1 MPGGDVCGQWGRE
14 HLRIPALAG
23 RRSAGPRRCPGLNS
37 TSHGWQRAAD
47 AAGCAAGYLIGSVP
61 FGLIVGKAVGGL
73 DVRDFGSGNMGTA
86 NVLRTVGARAGAIT
100 FGLDVA
106 KGAAAVAVARKLG
119 ADPAAQAAAGLA
131 ACVGHS
137 WPVFA
142 RFRGGKAVATAFGGL
157 LMVSPQAA
165 AWATAGGAA
174 ALSPSPNHVRG
185 LADRRWHGDLWGG
198 PREQPPSRRRCPL
211 SSPRSLRPSSCCAM
225 RRTSGG
231 SRAVRSPSFRARCW
245 GGRH

>member
-1 MPGGDVCGQWGRE
+1 M
-14 HLRIPALAG
+14 AG
-23 RRSAGPRRCPGLNS
+23 N
-37 TSHGWQRAAD
+37 AA
-47 AAGCAAGYLIGSVP
+47 AAASCAAGYLIGSVP

-100 FGLDVA
+100 FALDVA
-106 KGAAAVAVARKLG
+106 KGAAAIGLARRCG

-157 LMVSPQAA
+157 LMVSPEAA
-165 AWATAGGAA
+165 AWATVGGLGALAVSRTMSVGSLTAAGTATLGA
-174 ALSPSPNHVRG
+174 G
-185 LADRRWHGDLWGG
+185 L
-198 PREQPPSRRRCPL
+198 ESSRRHNAIPFVFTALASTLVIVRHASNIRRIARGEEPQL
-211 SSPRSLRPSSCCAM
+211 STRLWSS
-225 RRTSGG
+225 
-231 SRAVRSPSFRARCW
+231 
-245 GGRH
+245 RH

>member
-1 MPGGDVCGQWGRE
+1 M
-14 HLRIPALAG
+14 AG
-23 RRSAGPRRCPGLNS
+23 K
-37 TSHGWQRAAD
+37 AAA

-61 FGLIVGKAVGGL
+61 FGLIVGKTIGGF

-106 KGAAAVAVARKLG
+106 KGAAAIGLARRLG

-165 AWATAGGAA
+165 MWATGGGAGALALTRTMSVGSMTA
-174 ALSPSPNHVRG
+174 AGTATFGAGLESSRSHDAVPFVFTALASTLVLVRHAPNIRRLVRG
-185 LADRRWHGDLWGG
+185 EE
-198 PREQPPSRRRCPL
+198 PKL
-211 SSPRSLRPSSCCAM
+211 SSRLW
-225 RRTSGG
+225 T
-231 SRAVRSPSFRARCW
+231 
-245 GGRH
+245 GRH